1 MPKVYLIRHA
11 ETERT
16 GDDAFYWPLSARGEE
31 QVGLLARQAF
41 WDEISAVVSSD
52 EPKSLATVA
61 RTARERGLPVHLDA
75 RLRELRRT
83 PEHLEDYEARV
94 LEVLQKPALGIGGWE
109 PAADAQRRVSAC
121 FDELV
126 ARYGETP
133 FAVVSHGMSLSLLIA
148 SLQETPARA
157 FDIWQTLGFASV
169 VLVERSPI
177 APLS

>member
-16 GDDAFYWPLSARGEE
+16 GDEAFYWPLSARGEE
-31 QVGLLARQAF
+31 QTGMLREQAF
-41 WDEISAVVSSD
+41 WDEVRAVISSD
-52 EPKSLATVA
+52 EPKALATVT

-94 LEVLQKPALGIGGWE
+94 LEVLQKPTLSIGGWE
-109 PAADAQRRVSAC
+109 RAADALQRVRAC

-126 ARYGETP
+126 VRYDEAP
-133 FAVVSHGMSLSLLIA
+133 FAVVSHGMALALLIA
-148 SLQETPARA
+148 SLQETPTRA

-169 VLVERSPI
+169 VLVERNPI
-177 APLS
+177 APVP